1 MDFVKNSSI
10 EMIITDLEKN
20 KGQKCSTGQRSN
32 FNWNNFLQNPYFS
45 FFGQDKN
52 LDQGI
57 LEDIV
62 GSINEDGSAP
72 AKYCVYWNVP
82 LEYFFH
88 WIWDPF

>member
-1 MDFVKNSSI
+1 
-10 EMIITDLEKN
+10 MIITDLEKN

-32 FNWNNFLQNPYFS
+32 FNWSNFLQNPYFS

-62 GSINEDGSAP
+62 AKKWRWLSSGSAP
-72 AKYCVYWNVP
+72 LSIVFI
-82 LEYFFH
+82 EMFH
-88 WIWDPF
+88 

>member
-1 MDFVKNSSI
+1 M
-10 EMIITDLEKN
+10 
-20 KGQKCSTGQRSN
+20 
-32 FNWNNFLQNPYFS
+32 FNWSEFYLYQSNFLQNPYFS

-72 AKYCVYWNVP
+72 AKYCVY
-82 LEYFFH
+82 
-88 WIWDPF
+88 